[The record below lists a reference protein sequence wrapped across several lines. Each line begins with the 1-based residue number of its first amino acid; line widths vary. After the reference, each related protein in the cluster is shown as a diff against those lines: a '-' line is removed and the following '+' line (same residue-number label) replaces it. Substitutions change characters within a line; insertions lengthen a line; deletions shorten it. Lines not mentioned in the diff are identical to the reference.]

1 MDVRPE
7 MHGRRVD
14 RRLVAAA
21 VVAIVVGLGW
31 SLRNVVFYQYTRD
44 FCDVTGSWRITM
56 AYFGQFQS
64 AKIAPS
70 PLEAEAQRRDIA
82 VRHHWQSVEWRTRS
96 LSGGTHALAAL
107 LTVAP
112 EPSADQ
118 LRRMSDDELRHWV
131 TRTP

>member
-1 MDVRPE
+1 MALVIRERLGTPGRLLNADPLCGGGAYMDVRPE

-82 VRHHWQSVEWRTRS
+82 VRHHWQSVE
-96 LSGGTHALAAL
+96 
-107 LTVAP
+107 
-112 EPSADQ
+112 
-118 LRRMSDDELRHWV
+118 
-131 TRTP
+131 